1 MAFEYPDS
9 GAETPTAIGE
19 ATGLDSR
26 KVGIW
31 CFIGSESLFFASL
44 IATYM
49 IYKGRDLSGPTAE
62 TILNVPLST
71 VTTFVLLMSSL
82 LMVLAQDAY
91 RRGDRIWGL
100 RWLLGTIVLGLIFL
114 AGQVYEFTSFYHEGL
129 TLQTNLF
136 GQTFFTMVGFHG
148 AHVAIGVIILLALAC
163 ASLAGW
169 FEQRH
174 RDIAVEAAA
183 LYWHFVDVVWIV
195 IFSIVYLMR
204 AIAKA

>member
-1 MAFEYPDS
+1 MPAPSIYPLLLAAGHHHGGGRDDDLDARRDHRLHAHYLLRDRDGVRVS
-9 GAETPTAIGE
+9 RRGRGDPTAIGE
-19 ATGLDSR
+19 ATGLDNR

-31 CFIGSESLFFASL
+31 AFIGSESLFFASL
-44 IATYM
+44 IATYL

-114 AGQVYEFTSFYHEGL
+114 GGQVYEFTQLLPRGADACRPICSARPSSPWSA
-129 TLQTNLF
+129 
-136 GQTFFTMVGFHG
+136 FTARTSRSG
-148 AHVAIGVIILLALAC
+148 
-163 ASLAGW
+163 
-169 FEQRH
+169 
-174 RDIAVEAAA
+174 
-183 LYWHFVDVVWIV
+183 
-195 IFSIVYLMR
+195 
-204 AIAKA
+204 